1 MFILQLVLIIC
12 FVTSLW
18 AQDEGWEKKWKET
31 LEEARKEGRVV
42 VNGPA
47 DPVLRQKLPARFK
60 KKFGVAVEWISGQ
73 GSSTTAQRLLTERR
87 VGITTVDVFF
97 AGIQTMSTILYRRKV
112 LDPIKPVLIL
122 PEVVDPSKW
131 KAGKL
136 WFVDPDEKYILR
148 LVNNVSSLL
157 AINTKYVK
165 PEQFRSIKDLINP
178 RWKGKIA
185 VDDPTVPGGG
195 SNKAAILYLQFGE
208 EFIKKLYIDQKPG
221 FSRNRRQIADWLA
234 RGTYFISP
242 GGVGGSAIK
251 RLQDEG
257 FPVKSIYRLADAS
270 GSLSAGS
277 GGLIALVNNAPHPN
291 AARVFV
297 NWVASKEGLELM
309 ARAQL
314 NATTRNDIDESFL
327 SKEQIPVPG
336 VNYFDSYGWEFTV
349 THKEKARLRI
359 KELLRSR

>member
-1 MFILQLVLIIC
+1 M
-12 FVTSLW
+12 
-18 AQDEGWEKKWKET
+18 
-31 LEEARKEGRVV
+31 
-42 VNGPA
+42 
-47 DPVLRQKLPARFK
+47 
-60 KKFGVAVEWISGQ
+60 
-73 GSSTTAQRLLTERR
+73 
-87 VGITTVDVFF
+87 
-97 AGIQTMSTILYRRKV
+97 
-112 LDPIKPVLIL
+112 
-122 PEVVDPSKW
+122 
-131 KAGKL
+131 
-136 WFVDPDEKYILR
+136 
-148 LVNNVSSLL
+148 
-157 AINTKYVK
+157 
-165 PEQFRSIKDLINP
+165 
-178 RWKGKIA
+178 
-185 VDDPTVPGGG
+185 
-195 SNKAAILYLQFGE
+195 
-208 EFIKKLYIDQKPG
+208 
-221 FSRNRRQIADWLA
+221 
-234 RGTYFISP
+234 
-242 GGVGGSAIK
+242 GGSALK

-257 FPVKSIYRLADAS
+257 FPVKSIYRLSDAS